1 VISTR
6 QNLFSF
12 QSVNKSVN
20 RRDKKSPWKMA
31 STGFYGADDGNRTRV
46 ASLEGWSSAIEL
58 HLHTGSACTEAKLLN
73 TRLLYCEKGF
83 SVKGQVQ
90 PVSGG
95 KNLFLAL

>member
-1 VISTR
+1 M
-6 QNLFSF
+6 
-12 QSVNKSVN
+12 NKSVN